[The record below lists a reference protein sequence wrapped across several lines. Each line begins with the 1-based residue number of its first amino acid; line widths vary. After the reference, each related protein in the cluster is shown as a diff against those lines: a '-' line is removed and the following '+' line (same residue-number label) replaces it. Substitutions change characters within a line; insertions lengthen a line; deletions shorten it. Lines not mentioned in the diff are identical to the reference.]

1 MGHRVVITG
10 LGPVTP
16 IAIGAAAFHAAQ
28 LAGKSGV
35 GMIQKF
41 DTSKLKCRFAAEVDI
56 DFTDYGLEVRE
67 LKRLD
72 RYVQFTLVAAE
83 LARLD
88 AGLSLEELQGDQVGT
103 LIGTG
108 IGGMETFEN
117 QTRVMIERGADRLS
131 PFFIPMMIANMATG
145 HVAMRYGS
153 TGVSSSVVTACSTST
168 VALHDAYHFLNRG
181 DCEVMI
187 AGGSEASVTPLSI
200 GAFGNMGA
208 LSTRNDSPETASRPF
223 SASRD
228 GFVMGEGAGILI
240 LETLEHAQKRGAKIY
255 AELLGAGLAADAYH
269 ITAPAPEGRGY
280 TNAIKRA
287 LKNAKIN
294 ADQVGYANLHGTST
308 PMNDLAETQGMKAV
322 FGDHSKKLATS
333 STKSMTGHL
342 LGAAG
347 AVEAIATV
355 QALDTGIIP
364 PTINYIDADPECD
377 LDYTPNTPREL
388 QVEYA
393 ISNSNA
399 FGGQNACAVFKR
411 WTD

>member
-1 MGHRVVITG
+1 MSHRVVITG
-10 LGPVTP
+10 IGPVTP
-16 IAIGAAAFHAAQ
+16 IGIGAEQFHQAQ

-35 GMIQKF
+35 RLIKKF
-41 DTSKLKCRFAAEVDI
+41 DTSKLRCHFAAEIDI
-56 DFTDYGLEVRE
+56 DFSQHGLDARE
-67 LKRLD
+67 LKRMD
-72 RYVQFTLVAAE
+72 RYVQITLVAAE

-88 AGLSLEELQGDQVGT
+88 SGLSLEQLQGPEVGT

-181 DCEVMI
+181 DCQIMI
-187 AGGSEASVTPLSI
+187 AGGAEASVTPLSI

-208 LSTRNDSPETASRPF
+208 LSSRNDDPATASRPF
-223 SASRD
+223 TKSRD

-240 LETLEHAQKRGAKIY
+240 LETLEHAQKRGARIY

-280 TNAIKRA
+280 TTAIQRA
-287 LKNAKIN
+287 LKNSKVN
-294 ADQVGYANLHGTST
+294 TDQVGYANLHGTST

-322 FGDHSKKLATS
+322 FGADTKIATS

-347 AVEAIATV
+347 AIEAIATV
-355 QALDTGIIP
+355 QALATGILP

-377 LDYTPNTPREL
+377 LDYIPNTPREQ

-399 FGGQNACAVFKR
+399 FGGQNAVAVFKR
-411 WTD
+411 FK

>member
-35 GMIQKF
+35 GFIKKF

-88 AGLSLEELQGDQVGT
+88 SGLSLEELQGDQVGT

-208 LSTRNDSPETASRPF
+208 LSTRNDDPATASRPF

-287 LKNAKIN
+287 LKNSKIN

>member
-16 IAIGAAAFHAAQ
+16 IGIGAAAFHAAQ
-28 LAGKSGV
+28 LAGQSGV
-35 GMIQKF
+35 DFIQKF
-41 DTSKLKCRFAAEVDI
+41 DTSKLKCRFAAEVKI
-56 DFTDYGLEVRE
+56 DFTTYGLEARE

-72 RYVQFTLVAAE
+72 RYVQLTLVAAE

-88 AGLSLEELQGDQVGT
+88 SGLSLEQLQGDEVGT

-145 HVAMRYGS
+145 QVAIRYGS

-181 DCEVMI
+181 DCQVMI
-187 AGGSEASVTPLSI
+187 AGGAEATVTPLAI

-208 LSTRNDSPETASRPF
+208 LSTRNDDPSTASRPF
-223 SASRD
+223 SKSRD

-240 LETLEHAQKRGAKIY
+240 LETLEYAQKRGAKIY

-294 ADQVGYANLHGTST
+294 PDQVGYANLHGTST

-347 AVEAIATV
+347 AIEAIATV
-355 QALDTGIIP
+355 QALATGIIP

-411 WTD
+411 WRE

>member
-35 GMIQKF
+35 GFIKKF

-88 AGLSLEELQGDQVGT
+88 SGLSLEELQGDQVGT

-208 LSTRNDSPETASRPF
+208 LSTRNDDPATASRPF

-287 LKNAKIN
+287 LKNSKIN

-411 WTD
+411 WSE